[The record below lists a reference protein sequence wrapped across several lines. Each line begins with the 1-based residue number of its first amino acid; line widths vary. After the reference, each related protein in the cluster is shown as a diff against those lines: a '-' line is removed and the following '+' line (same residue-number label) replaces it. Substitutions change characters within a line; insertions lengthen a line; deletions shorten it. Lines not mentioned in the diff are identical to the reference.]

1 MNWFKRLYVTS
12 SSWENEQT
20 IFQDEDKIR
29 INGISKYFFRLF
41 HESLCHYH

>member
-1 MNWFKRLYVTS
+1 MIFLNNNLGMNWFKRLYVTS

-29 INGISKYFFRLF
+29 INGISKYFF
-41 HESLCHYH
+41 C